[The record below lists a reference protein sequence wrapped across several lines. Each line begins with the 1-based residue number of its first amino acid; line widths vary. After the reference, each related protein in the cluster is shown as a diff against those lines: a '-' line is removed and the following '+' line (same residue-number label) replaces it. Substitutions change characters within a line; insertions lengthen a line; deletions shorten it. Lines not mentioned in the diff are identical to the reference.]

1 MFFSSKNGK
10 IIELYEILENDE
22 AKQKDR
28 SEYAEA
34 LKKINILMSERNR
47 ILSGSPKLDEE
58 AKDLALKFA
67 SVLSV
72 LTMLATFVCSVIYW
86 TLK

>member
-1 MFFSSKNGK
+1 M
-10 IIELYEILENDE
+10 
-22 AKQKDR
+22 
-28 SEYAEA
+28 
-34 LKKINILMSERNR
+34 LMTERNR

-67 SVLSV
+67 SILSV